1 MRTQR
6 PCSLSC
12 ADSTP
17 SPWRN
22 PCPAR
27 LVLAGAEKSPHSLDG
42 KEHTG
47 WTGLQPFQ
55 QYPQDGVQRPNSDL
69 ENTGL
74 HKSENS
80 SLQSRTPTIF

>member
-22 PCPAR
+22 PRPAR

-47 WTGLQPFQ
+47 WTGLQPF
-55 QYPQDGVQRPNSDL
+55 PAVS
-69 ENTGL
+69 TGRCSAPKFRL
-74 HKSENS
+74 GKHWVTQK
-80 SLQSRTPTIF
+80 